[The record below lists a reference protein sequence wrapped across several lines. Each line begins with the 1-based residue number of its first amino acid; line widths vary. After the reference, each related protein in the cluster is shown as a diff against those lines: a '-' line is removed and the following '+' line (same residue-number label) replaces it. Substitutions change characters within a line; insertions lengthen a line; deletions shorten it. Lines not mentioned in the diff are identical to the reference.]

1 MFFDKPAELHLGTTY
16 TRRATRTG
24 IWFREHAAL
33 DTGCGWGCH
42 LRIVV
47 VTLHIVIVVGVGVA
61 PLEMLRRPLIL
72 VVVVPLV
79 VVVVTS
85 LVPVLLV

>member
-1 MFFDKPAELHLGTTY
+1 MFFDKAAELHLGTAY
-16 TRRATRTG
+16 GRRATCTG
-24 IWFREHAAL
+24 IWFREGGL
-33 DTGCGWGCH
+33 DAGCGWGCH
-42 LRIVV
+42 LRVV